1 MTKPNKIR
9 IKVTAGV
16 QDLIEVRK
24 YLEKFEQ
31 ESNFKNT
38 NQNVDL
44 LHCLTYIWISR
55 SKCKQLLQTINFALH
70 PLHCN
75 HSASTF

>member
-1 MTKPNKIR
+1 MAKPNKIR

-16 QDLIEVRK
+16 QDLMEVNK

-38 NQNVDL
+38 NQNLKRRGETPLFDL
-44 LHCLTYIWISR
+44 FLHFEE
-55 SKCKQLLQTINFALH
+55 QM
-70 PLHCN
+70 
-75 HSASTF
+75 

>member
-38 NQNVDL
+38 NQKLKQRGSTPLFDL
-44 LHCLTYIWISR
+44 HMDFEE
-55 SKCKQLLQTINFALH
+55 QM
-70 PLHCN
+70 
-75 HSASTF
+75 